1 MADLPDLPPDA
12 QARIKAAETA
22 AAATLRIYQAEGDN
36 SVAEA
41 CRGSAGDLDF
51 EPTFARLGWQEAR
64 YYYQQGRIDAAER
77 VFDAHAREYLKA
89 VQPDVG
95 RFLAI
100 LSHVG
105 KQVLDKY
112 GGEAADAI
120 LIRNLVWQKRAWKQ
134 HPQAG
139 AGDITGAAS

>member
-12 QARIKAAETA
+12 HARIKAAEVA
-22 AAATLRIYQAEGDN
+22 AEAILKIYQAEGNN

-41 CRGSAGDLDF
+41 CRGSAGNLDF
-51 EPTFARLGWQEAR
+51 EPTSARFGWQEAR

-77 VFDAHAREYLKA
+77 VFDARAREYLKA
-89 VQPDVG
+89 VQPDFG

-120 LIRNLVWQKRAWKQ
+120 MIRNLVWQKRAWKQ
-134 HPQAG
+134 HAQAV
-139 AGDITGAAS
+139 AGDTTGAAS